1 MSYTKWIIIHKRILF
16 FNLLIADNKKMFT
29 EGIQAI
35 LTDMR
40 FPPIKIVGVAYS
52 LEELNKMTVMPI
64 DLLIIELAIADT
76 KGASFISELKKAQP
90 GIRIIV
96 LSNYGEAHFVR
107 DAFIQGAD
115 GYVLKSNH
123 SLELI
128 QCIDQVL
135 EGKTYLADGLRL
147 TPEFDK
153 KERASSTDRKKVYED
168 RYLLKQKLTNREK
181 QILSLIVQFK
191 NNKTIAQELFIS
203 DQTVSA
209 HRKRIMKKFG
219 VNNTVNL
226 IKFTIDHQLV

>member
-1 MSYTKWIIIHKRILF
+1 
-16 FNLLIADNKKMFT
+16 
-29 EGIQAI
+29 
-35 LTDMR
+35 
-40 FPPIKIVGVAYS
+40 
-52 LEELNKMTVMPI
+52 
-64 DLLIIELAIADT
+64 
-76 KGASFISELKKAQP
+76 
-90 GIRIIV
+90 

>member
-1 MSYTKWIIIHKRILF
+1 MATRAV
-16 FNLLIADNKKMFT
+16 IADNQKMFT

-40 FPPIKIVGVAYS
+40 FPSIKIVGVAYS
-52 LEELNKMTVMPI
+52 LEELNKMSVMPI

-76 KGASFISELKKAQP
+76 KGATFISELKKAQP

-107 DAFIQGAD
+107 DAFIHGAD

-153 KERASSTDRKKVYED
+153 QDKVSSADRKKIYED
-168 RYLLKQKLTNREK
+168 RYLLKQKLTTREK
-181 QILSLIVQFK
+181 QILSLIVQYK

>member
-1 MSYTKWIIIHKRILF
+1 MATRAV
-16 FNLLIADNKKMFT
+16 IADNQKMFT

-52 LEELNKMTVMPI
+52 LEELNKMIVMPI

-76 KGASFISELKKAQP
+76 KGATFISELKKAQP
-90 GIRIIV
+90 GVRIIV

-107 DAFIQGAD
+107 DAFIHGAD
-115 GYVLKSNH
+115 GYVLKTNH
-123 SLELI
+123 SLELV

-153 KERASSTDRKKVYED
+153 QSKSGSADRKKMYED
-168 RYLLKQKLTNREK
+168 RFLLKQKLTNREK

>member
-1 MSYTKWIIIHKRILF
+1 MATRAV
-16 FNLLIADNKKMFT
+16 IADNQKMFT

-52 LEELNKMTVMPI
+52 LEELNKMIVMPI
-64 DLLIIELAIADT
+64 DLLIIELAIVDT
-76 KGASFISELKKAQP
+76 KGATFISELKKAQP

-123 SLELI
+123 SLELV

-153 KERASSTDRKKVYED
+153 QEKVLTSDSKKMYED
-168 RYLLKQKLTNREK
+168 RFLLKQKLTNREK

>member
-1 MSYTKWIIIHKRILF
+1 MATRAV
-16 FNLLIADNKKMFT
+16 IADNQKMFT

-40 FPPIKIVGVAYS
+40 FPPLKIVGVAYS
-52 LEELNKMTVMPI
+52 LEEFNKMSVMPI
-64 DLLIIELAIADT
+64 DLLIIELAIAET
-76 KGASFISELKKAQP
+76 KGASFISELKREHP

-96 LSNYGEAHFVR
+96 LSNYGEAHLVR
-107 DAFIQGAD
+107 EAFIQGAD

-123 SLELI
+123 SLELM

-135 EGKTYLADGLRL
+135 DGKTYLADGLRL

-153 KERASSTDRKKVYED
+153 HEKVVSTDRKKVYED
-168 RYLLKQKLTNREK
+168 RFLLKQKLTNREK

>member
-1 MSYTKWIIIHKRILF
+1 MATRAV
-16 FNLLIADNKKMFT
+16 IADNQKMFT

-115 GYVLKSNH
+115 GYVLKSEIDAIYQSIPGNKKALIGYEEAGH
-123 SLELI
+123 ESLLMNEPERWKKT
-128 QCIDQVL
+128 VL
-135 EGKTYLADGLRL
+135 GFMQQYPG
-147 TPEFDK
+147 
-153 KERASSTDRKKVYED
+153 
-168 RYLLKQKLTNREK
+168 
-181 QILSLIVQFK
+181 
-191 NNKTIAQELFIS
+191 
-203 DQTVSA
+203 
-209 HRKRIMKKFG
+209 
-219 VNNTVNL
+219 
-226 IKFTIDHQLV
+226 

>member
-1 MSYTKWIIIHKRILF
+1 MATRAV
-16 FNLLIADNKKMFT
+16 IADNQRMFT

-52 LEELNKMTVMPI
+52 LDELNKMSAMPI

-76 KGASFISELKKAQP
+76 KGATFISELKKAKP

-96 LSNYGEAHFVR
+96 LSNYGEPHLVR

-123 SLELI
+123 SLELV

-153 KERASSTDRKKVYED
+153 QEKVLSTDSRKIYED
-168 RYLLKQKLTNREK
+168 RFLLKQKLTNREK

-226 IKFTIDHQLV
+226 IKFTLDHQLV